1 MALPEE
7 LQNQVDY
14 QTQIENNRA
23 SNIAAQEAKRAK
35 LETLRM
41 AKEIVMENHKVAS
54 AGTVIGATD
63 ITALAATLEAFV
75 NS

>member
-14 QTQIENNRA
+14 QTQIDNNRMANQNA
-23 SNIAAQEAKRAK
+23 SDAKRAK
-35 LETLRM
+35 LEALRM
-41 AKEIVMENHKVAS
+41 AKDIVMENHKTAA
-54 AGTVIGATD
+54 AGSVVGATD
-63 ITALAATLEAFV
+63 ITAMATTLEAFV

>member
-7 LQNQVDY
+7 LQNQIDY

-23 SNIAAQEAKRAK
+23 ANISAQEAKRTK

-54 AGTVIGATD
+54 SGTVIGATD
-63 ITALAATLEAFV
+63 ITAMAATLEAFV

>member
-1 MALPEE
+1 MALPTE

-23 SNIAAQEAKRAK
+23 SNIAAQEAKRSK

-41 AKEIVMENHKVAS
+41 AKEIVMENHKVAP
-54 AGTVIGATD
+54 AGTTLSATD
-63 ITALAATLEAFV
+63 VTAMAASLEAFV

>member
-7 LQNQVDY
+7 LQNQVAY

-23 SNIAAQEAKRAK
+23 ENQAASEAKRAK

-41 AKEIVMENHKVAS
+41 AKDIVMENHKVAS
-54 AGTVIGATD
+54 AGTAIGATD
-63 ITALAATLEAFV
+63 ITAMAALLETFV

>member
-14 QTQIENNRA
+14 QTLIENNRA
-23 SNIAAQEAKRAK
+23 ANFAAAEAKRTK
-35 LETLRM
+35 LEALRM

-54 AGTVIGATD
+54 AGTVVTATD
-63 ITALAATLEAFV
+63 ITAMAASLESFV

>member
-14 QTQIENNRA
+14 QTQIDNNRTANQDA
-23 SNIAAQEAKRAK
+23 SDAKRAK
-35 LETLRM
+35 LDVLRM
-41 AKEIVMENHKVAS
+41 AKEIVMENHRTAA
-54 AGTVIGATD
+54 AGSVVGATD
-63 ITALAATLEAFV
+63 ITAMATTLEAFV

>member
-23 SNIAAQEAKRAK
+23 AHMVAAEAKRAK
-35 LETLRM
+35 LEALRM
-41 AKEIVMENHKVAS
+41 AKDIVMENHRVAS
-54 AGTVIGATD
+54 AGTVIEATD
-63 ITALAATLEAFV
+63 ITAMAATLEAFV
-75 NS
+75 GS

>member
-14 QTQIENNRA
+14 QTAIENNRA
-23 SNIAAQEAKRAK
+23 SNQAAAEAKRAK
-35 LETLRM
+35 LEALRM
-41 AKEIVMENHKVAS
+41 AKEIAMENHKVATS
-54 AGTVIGATD
+54 GAALSATD
-63 ITALAATLEAFV
+63 ITALAAELLAFV

>member
-14 QTQIENNRA
+14 QTLIENNRA
-23 SNIAAQEAKRAK
+23 ENQAASEAKRAK

-41 AKEIVMENHKVAS
+41 AKDIVMENHKVAS
-54 AGTVIGATD
+54 AGTAIGATD
-63 ITALAATLEAFV
+63 ITAMAALLETFV

>member
-14 QTQIENNRA
+14 HTTIDNNRMA
-23 SNIAAQEAKRAK
+23 NQAAADSKRAK

-41 AKEIVMENHKVAS
+41 AKDIVMENHKTAA

-63 ITALAATLEAFV
+63 ITAMATTLEAFV

>member
-14 QTQIENNRA
+14 HTTIDNNRMA
-23 SNIAAQEAKRAK
+23 NQAAADSKRAK

-54 AGTVIGATD
+54 SGTVIGATD
-63 ITALAATLEAFV
+63 ITAMAATLEAFV

>member
-23 SNIAAQEAKRAK
+23 AHLAAADAKRAK
-35 LETLRM
+35 LEALRM
-41 AKEIVMENHKVAS
+41 AKDIIMENNRVAPAGSTVS
-54 AGTVIGATD
+54 ASDVTT
-63 ITALAATLEAFV
+63 LAASLEAFV

>member
-14 QTQIENNRA
+14 QSQIDNNRA
-23 SNIAAQEAKRAK
+23 SNQDASDAKRAK
-35 LETLRM
+35 LEVLRM
-41 AKEIVMENHKVAS
+41 AKEIVMENHKTAAADS
-54 AGTVIGATD
+54 VIGATD
-63 ITALAATLEAFV
+63 ITTMATTLEAFV

>member
-14 QTQIENNRA
+14 HTQIESVRA
-23 SNIAAQEAKRAK
+23 SNHANAENKRAK
-35 LETLRM
+35 LEALRM
-41 AKEIVMENHKVAS
+41 AKDIVMENHKVAP
-54 AGTVIGATD
+54 AGAVIEATD
-63 ITALAATLEAFV
+63 ITAMADSLEAFV

>member
-14 QTQIENNRA
+14 HTQIENNRA
-23 SNIAAQEAKRAK
+23 AHLAAADAKRSK
-35 LETLRM
+35 LEALRM
-41 AKEIVMENHKVAS
+41 AKDIIMENNRVAPAGSMVS
-54 AGTVIGATD
+54 ASDVTT
-63 ITALAATLEAFV
+63 LAASLEAFV

>member
-7 LQNQVDY
+7 LQNQVNY

>member
-14 QTQIENNRA
+14 QTAIENNRA
-23 SNIAAQEAKRAK
+23 ANLAAADAKRSK
-35 LETLRM
+35 LEALRM
-41 AKEIVMENHKVAS
+41 AKEIIMENNRVAPAGSTIS
-54 AGTVIGATD
+54 ASDVTT
-63 ITALAATLEAFV
+63 LAASLEAFV

>member
-7 LQNQVDY
+7 LQNQVAY

-23 SNIAAQEAKRAK
+23 ENQAASEAKRAK

-54 AGTVIGATD
+54 AGTAIGATD
-63 ITALAATLEAFV
+63 ITAMAALLETFV

>member
-23 SNIAAQEAKRAK
+23 ENQAASEAKRAK

-41 AKEIVMENHKVAS
+41 AKDIVMENHKVAS
-54 AGTVIGATD
+54 AGTAIGATD
-63 ITALAATLEAFV
+63 ITAMAALLETFV

>member
-14 QTQIENNRA
+14 QSQIDNNRA
-23 SNIAAQEAKRAK
+23 SNQDASDAKRAK
-35 LETLRM
+35 LEVLRM
-41 AKEIVMENHKVAS
+41 AKEIVMENHKTAAADS
-54 AGTVIGATD
+54 VIGATD
-63 ITALAATLEAFV
+63 VTAMATTLEAFV